1 MTIEEHGTIVENGQ
15 YIFWDQTAFVWLIV
29 FDGVLVIVDYRSK
42 VLLSLCLLCVFV
54 AIGVAITAI
63 SKRQYCNEYST
74 DEAIYI

>member
-1 MTIEEHGTIVENGQ
+1 
-15 YIFWDQTAFVWLIV
+15 V

-42 VLLSLCLLCVFV
+42 VSLSLCLLCVFV